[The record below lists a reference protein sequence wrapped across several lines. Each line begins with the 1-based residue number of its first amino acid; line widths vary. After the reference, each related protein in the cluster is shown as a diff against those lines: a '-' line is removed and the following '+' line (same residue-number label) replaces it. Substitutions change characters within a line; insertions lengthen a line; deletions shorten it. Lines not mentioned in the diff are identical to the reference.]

1 MIQGCPTTATTSVAN
16 LKSWHASVL
25 GVQAEISKIK
35 NRELFTGKHASSYM
49 AGSKVKQAKWTRHS
63 DYKLCMMKCY
73 RDQRYDALNGGI
85 AWSADA
91 TKSTAVGTT
100 FDMCGDKEV
109 DVVIGPGGYQTNR
122 QFYPLK
128 LNSTYDL
135 REYGIAM
142 MEEREGAPLGCNDG
156 VSTANS
162 FQTYTTNPDGTKSIA
177 STDAVFNVGGFY
189 FHSPVVEWQG
199 YCEGY
204 ECYRCK
210 EEAKRCTG
218 EKGVSQTCHN
228 GVWVRSDDLT
238 SYHDESYKYH
248 PATKLLAAICI
259 FLIMIILLLIIAIII
274 YCCCN
279 RQEYIPVQKPAPM
292 EITPPPVSFMAPAPP
307 PVVMEQPMMTVQPVP
322 QLMYE
327 PGFSGTAVPVSYSPV
342 PGYSQPYL
350 GSVAPMEQGG
360 PRGNG

>member
-1 MIQGCPTTATTSVAN
+1 MAA

-91 TKSTAVGTT
+91 TKSTQMGTT

-210 EEAKRCTG
+210 EDATRCTG

-228 GVWVRSDDLT
+228 GVWVRSKGLSDLLSALLNLANNNSQTQKRADKGNDWDHT
-238 SYHDESYKYH
+238 SSPTWTPSSSDVPPWNQSQYKRCQ
-248 PATKLLAAICI
+248 PAFTSWQEMRRQISDRSVQVKTGGLGA
-259 FLIMIILLLIIAIII
+259 LLIPGEYESWVCVYEDACALGGDW
-274 YCCCN
+274 YFCYVF
-279 RQEYIPVQKPAPM
+279 QESTQKFV
-292 EITPPPVSFMAPAPP
+292 TWDQHFN
-307 PVVMEQPMMTVQPVP
+307 
-322 QLMYE
+322 LNL
-327 PGFSGTAVPVSYSPV
+327 
-342 PGYSQPYL
+342 SQPRKL
-350 GSVAPMEQGG
+350 V
-360 PRGNG
+360 